1 MMNFLVY
8 SGMWF
13 DSKFGTM
20 LKMDPYGNILV
31 AMKGFKVLN
40 SQVFLLLLFSLRVEF
55 ECQHSVVSSRQ
66 DLSCCIDYNNTNI
79 LK

>member
-1 MMNFLVY
+1 MY

-31 AMKGFKVLN
+31 AMKGFKVLDP
-40 SQVFLLLLFSLRVEF
+40 QVFCELGYLCF
-55 ECQHSVVSSRQ
+55 
-66 DLSCCIDYNNTNI
+66 IAM
-79 LK
+79 